1 MSAHEPCE
9 EHVLVNG
16 WLGELS
22 LRTGLSLRLDTDGVC
37 GIGHASGLDC
47 AVEVPAGSGR
57 MVLRIPL
64 MAVPQATP
72 ELWEHCM
79 VENFLGVGPECA
91 TLAIDPAEREL
102 VLWGLRSLDTL
113 DANRFADWLVAMLE
127 TAQASRADLERFNR
141 EPHAA
146 VASRDVGMALTSG
159 A

>member
-16 WLGELS
+16 WLRELG
-22 LRTGLSLRLDTDGVC
+22 LRTGLSLRLGADGVC

-57 MVLRIPL
+57 MVLRIAL
-64 MAVPQATP
+64 MAVPQGCP

-79 VENFLGVGPECA
+79 AENFLGLGPDCA
-91 TLAIDPAEREL
+91 TLAIDPAERDL
-102 VLWGLRSLDTL
+102 VLWSVRGLEAL
-113 DANRFADWLVAMLE
+113 DAGRFADWVVSMFE
-127 TAQASRADLERFNR
+127 TAEASRADLERFNR
-141 EPHAA
+141 EPHAT
-146 VASRDVGMALTSG
+146 VAPRDVGLALTSG